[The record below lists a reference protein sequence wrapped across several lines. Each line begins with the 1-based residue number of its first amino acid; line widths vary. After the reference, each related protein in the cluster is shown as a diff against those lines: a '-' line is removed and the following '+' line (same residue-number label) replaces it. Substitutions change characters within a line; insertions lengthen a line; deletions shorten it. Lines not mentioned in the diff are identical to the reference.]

1 MDKIPCN
8 LIEDLLPLYIEN
20 DVSNE
25 TKEIIET
32 HLNECENCSSLL
44 QEYSKEEIKI
54 DSFEDTLPN
63 PNTFKQLIKR
73 LKKWSICIVAIVL
86 TIFIATGTIGYKIG
100 ENSKN
105 KLLTS
110 KSIVKTFK
118 DQGIILSKDNSPI
131 DDEDYIGGIKPT
143 VYSVDNTSD
152 KLLIY
157 IFDSFVIRQ
166 NIVDKDIKNDYI
178 PSLKSVS
185 YKANNSFLVYKPSK
199 IPEAEDEI
207 NSLLKTLNLIDDT
220 VFKYLNDGKILNF
233 TGESENWEGTFKVKY
248 YENWFEDENGVSHYD
263 SYSTTYP
270 SLKYKKSDINNIG
283 EFTFEYKVGSAKGTS
298 TGVILSDDGY
308 ADTLGISG
316 GNSLPLRNTDQI
328 NFTVKWNDKEET
340 FTLKS
345 EN

>member
-1 MDKIPCN
+1 MNKIPCN

-20 DVSNE
+20 DVSTE

-32 HLNECENCSSLL
+32 HLNECENCNSLL

-73 LKKWSICIVAIVL
+73 LKKWSIAVIAIVL
-86 TIFIATGTIGYKIG
+86 IIFIAIGTIGYKIG

-110 KSIVKTFK
+110 KSIVKTFM

-166 NIVDKDIKNDYI
+166 NIVDKDIRNDYI
-178 PSLKSVS
+178 PSLKSIS

-199 IPEAEDEI
+199 TPESEDEI

-220 VFKYLNDGKILNF
+220 VFKYLNDGKIITF
-233 TGESENWEGTFKVKY
+233 AGESENWEGTFKVKY
-248 YENWFEDENGVSHYD
+248 YENGVSHYD
-263 SYSTTYP
+263 SYKNTYP
-270 SLKYKKSDINNIG
+270 SLKYKNSDITNIS
-283 EFTFEYKVGSAKGTS
+283 ELTFEYEAGSQKGSSNGAT
-298 TGVILSDDGY
+298 LNNEGY
-308 ADTLGISG
+308 AEPLGISG
-316 GNSLPLRNTDQI
+316 GTGLPLKNTDQI
-328 NFTVKWNDKEET
+328 KFTVKWNDKEEN

>member
-1 MDKIPCN
+1 MNKIPCS
-8 LIEDLLPLYIEN
+8 LIEDLLPLYIED

-25 TKEIIET
+25 TKEIIEA

-44 QEYSKEEIKI
+44 QEYSKEGIELE
-54 DSFEDTLPN
+54 SFEDTLPN
-63 PNTFKQLIKR
+63 PNTFKLLIKR
-73 LKKWSICIVAIVL
+73 LKKWSIAVIATVL
-86 TIFIATGTIGYKIG
+86 IIFIAIGTIGYKIG

-178 PSLKSVS
+178 PSLKSIS

-199 IPEAEDEI
+199 TPESEDEI

-220 VFKYLNDGKILNF
+220 VFKYLNDGKIITF
-233 TGESENWEGTFKVKY
+233 AGESENWEGTFKVKY

-263 SYSTTYP
+263 SYKNTYP
-270 SLKYKKSDINNIG
+270 SLKYKNSDITNIS
-283 EFTFEYKVGSAKGTS
+283 ELTFEYEAGSQKGSSNGAT
-298 TGVILSDDGY
+298 LNNEGY
-308 ADTLGISG
+308 AEPLGISG
-316 GNSLPLRNTDQI
+316 GTGLPLKNTDQI
-328 NFTVKWNDKEET
+328 KFTVKWNDREET

>member
-1 MDKIPCN
+1 MNKIPCN
-8 LIEDLLPLYIEN
+8 LIEDLLPLYIED

-32 HLNECENCSSLL
+32 HLNECENCNSLL

-73 LKKWSICIVAIVL
+73 LKKWSIAIIAIVL
-86 TIFIATGTIGYKIG
+86 TIFIAIGTIGYKIG

-105 KLLTS
+105 KLLTL

-166 NIVDKDIKNDYI
+166 NLVDKDIKNDYI
-178 PSLKSVS
+178 PSLKSIS

-207 NSLLKTLNLIDDT
+207 TSLLKTLNLIDDT

-263 SYSTTYP
+263 SYKNTYP
-270 SLKYKKSDINNIG
+270 SLKYKNADITNIS
-283 EFTFEYKVGSAKGTS
+283 ELTFEYEAGSQKGSSNGAT
-298 TGVILSDDGY
+298 LNNEGY
-308 ADTLGISG
+308 AEPLGISG
-316 GNSLPLRNTDQI
+316 GTGLALKNTDQI
-328 NFTVKWNDKEET
+328 KFTVKWNDKEEN
-340 FTLKS
+340 FILKS

>member
-1 MDKIPCN
+1 MNKIPCN
-8 LIEDLLPLYIEN
+8 LIEDLLPLYIED
-20 DVSNE
+20 DVSYE

-32 HLNECENCSSLL
+32 HLDECEDCNSLL
-44 QEYSKEEIKI
+44 QEYSKEEIEI
-54 DSFEDTLPN
+54 GSFEDTLPN

-73 LKKWSICIVAIVL
+73 LKKWSIAVVAIVL
-86 TIFIATGTIGYKIG
+86 IIFIAIGTIGYKIG

-143 VYSVDNTSD
+143 VYNVDNTSD

-178 PSLKSVS
+178 PSLKYIS
-185 YKANNSFLVYKPSK
+185 YKANNSFLVYKTLK
-199 IPEAEDEI
+199 TPEAEDEI
-207 NSLLKTLNLIDDT
+207 NGLLKTLNLIDDT

-263 SYSTTYP
+263 SYKNIYP
-270 SLKYKKSDINNIG
+270 SLKYKNSDINNID
-283 EFTFEYKVGSAKGTS
+283 ELTFEYDAGSQKGSSNGAT
-298 TGVILSDDGY
+298 LNNEGY
-308 ADTLGISG
+308 AEPLGISG
-316 GNSLPLRNTDQI
+316 GTGLPLKNTDQI
-328 NFTVKWNDKEET
+328 NFTVKWNDKEEN